1 MTWNGLGTL
10 TPNLLDWVTLNAPA
24 QGELFSITQDWVG
37 EWPGQGYIRV
47 RMLYADNEFYEDGY
61 FETTRVYATRDE
73 RLIYLPF
80 NPALQAAGYNVRY
93 FQARL
98 NARARIYEV
107 ANWQVNFSEFLTEA
121 GADLAIDG
129 GEY

>member
-1 MTWNGLGTL
+1 MGWQALGTL
-10 TPNLLDWVTLNAPA
+10 NPNLLDWVTLNAPA
-24 QGELFSITQDWVG
+24 AGELFSITQDWVG
-37 EWPGQGYIRV
+37 DWPGVGYVRL

-61 FETTRVYATRDE
+61 FETERVYAARDE

-98 NARARIYEV
+98 NSRARIYAT
-107 ANWQVNFSEFLTEA
+107 ANWRVNLSEFVGES
-121 GADLAIDG
+121 GPDLEIDG

>member
-1 MTWNGLGTL
+1 MSWNALGTL
-10 TPNLLDWVTLNAPA
+10 EPNLLDWVTLPTPA

-47 RMLYADNEFYEDGY
+47 RMLYADNEFYEDGF
-61 FETTRVYATRDE
+61 FETARVFADRDE
-73 RLIYLPF
+73 RLIYFPF

-93 FQARL
+93 FQARF
-98 NARARIYEV
+98 NARARIFDV
-107 ANWQVNFSEFLTEA
+107 ANWQINFAEFIGDAE
-121 GADLAIDG
+121 ADLNLDG